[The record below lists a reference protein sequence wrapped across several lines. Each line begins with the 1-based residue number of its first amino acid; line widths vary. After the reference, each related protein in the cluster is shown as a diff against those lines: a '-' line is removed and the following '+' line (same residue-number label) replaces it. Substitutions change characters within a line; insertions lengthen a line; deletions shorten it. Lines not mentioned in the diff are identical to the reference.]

1 MGIHGSPD
9 QFLATLPIL
18 LPLMLAELAL
28 VAYCLIDIFRP
39 ERRVRG
45 GNKLVWALV
54 VLLIGTL
61 GPLAYL
67 FWGREDM

>member
-1 MGIHGSPD
+1 MSVHNLN
-9 QFLATLPIL
+9 QFVAMLPIL
-18 LPLMLAELAL
+18 LPLLLAELAL
-28 VAYCLIDIFRP
+28 LAYCLVDIIRP

-45 GNKLVWALV
+45 GNKLVWVLV

>member
-1 MGIHGSPD
+1 MGVHGFD
-9 QFLATLPIL
+9 QPQTMLVII
-18 LPLMLAELAL
+18 LPLLVAELAL
-28 VAYCLIDIFRP
+28 VAYCLVDIFRP

-67 FWGREDM
+67 FWGREDL

>member
-1 MGIHGSPD
+1 MVTHGSD
-9 QFLATLPIL
+9 QFLATLPIFIPL
-18 LPLMLAELAL
+18 LIAELAL
-28 VAYCLIDIFRP
+28 VAYCLVDIFRP

>member
-1 MGIHGSPD
+1 MVTHGGTD

-18 LPLMLAELAL
+18 IPLILAELAL
-28 VAYCLIDIFRP
+28 VAYCLVDIFRP